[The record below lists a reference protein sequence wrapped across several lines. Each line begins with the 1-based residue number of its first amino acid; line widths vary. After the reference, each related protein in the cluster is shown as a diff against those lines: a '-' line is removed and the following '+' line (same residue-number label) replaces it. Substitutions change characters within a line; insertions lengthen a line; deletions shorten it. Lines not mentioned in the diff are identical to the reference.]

1 MISQNSLWNKNLE
14 EMFTGERLEVTYLNI
29 FHYHICLDVP
39 KEKISKLDPSEKKG
53 IFVGYSEQSKYY
65 IIYVRGFH
73 HTEIN
78 KNVTFDED
86 ASFNKS
92 RKNNV
97 DEYHEE
103 EEPPRI
109 AEVSIPPVRDVNEE
123 LIPKYHCME

>member
-1 MISQNSLWNKNLE
+1 
-14 EMFTGERLEVTYLNI
+14 MFTSEKPKGTHQNI
-29 FHYHICLDVP
+29 FGCPIHLHIP
-39 KEKISKLDPSEKKG
+39 KEKISKLDPSGKKG

-92 RKNNV
+92 RKKNV

-123 LIPKYHCME
+123 LIPKDHCME